1 MTQPTR
7 RQDQAYNELKENNQL
22 GTIGKFQ
29 VTVNEIYIHHTKD
42 SKNYITAILKDG
54 SITQHIFNIKED

>member
-1 MTQPTR
+1 MKQPTN
-7 RQDQAYNELKENNQL
+7 RQVQAYKELKENNQL

-29 VTVNEIYIHHTKD
+29 VTANELYIHHTKD

-54 SITQHIFNIKED
+54 LITQHINSKED